1 MGFDSLFLRCR
12 LFRRFRLRLLL
23 RRVAHLARVLRR
35 LALVLGDSVLRLLA
49 FMFRGSL
56 LGLRLLRRSR
66 FHLGVFGLRGLG
78 ILIATLVPPKSH
90 LRETAVLLCAIIFA
104 LGLALLRT
112 VAARL
117 CQGHRAA

>member
-12 LFRRFRLRLLL
+12 LFRRFRLCLLL

-35 LALVLGDSVLRLLA
+35 LALILGDSVLRLLA

-56 LGLRLLRRSR
+56 LGLR
-66 FHLGVFGLRGLG
+66 GLG
-78 ILIATLVPPKSH
+78 IVIATFVPPESH
-90 LRETAVLLCAIIFA
+90 LRETAVLLCAVIFA